1 MTATLLYSKALLL
14 KVKFTEKEHQHHM
27 GVCYKVK
34 ILVSTLD
41 WLNQNLH
48 FKRCKK
54 FMCTLQLEKDL
65 SLDL

>member
-14 KVKFTEKEHQHHM
+14 KVKFTEKEHQRHM

-34 ILVSTLD
+34 ISVSTLD

-48 FKRCKK
+48 FKKIQEIHVHI
-54 FMCTLQLEKDL
+54 TVGEGLVP
-65 SLDL
+65 

>member
-14 KVKFTEKEHQHHM
+14 KVKFMEKEHQHHM

-34 ILVSTLD
+34 ISVSTRICIL
-41 WLNQNLH
+41 
-48 FKRCKK
+48 KRYKK
-54 FMCTLQLEKDL
+54 FIFALQLEKNL